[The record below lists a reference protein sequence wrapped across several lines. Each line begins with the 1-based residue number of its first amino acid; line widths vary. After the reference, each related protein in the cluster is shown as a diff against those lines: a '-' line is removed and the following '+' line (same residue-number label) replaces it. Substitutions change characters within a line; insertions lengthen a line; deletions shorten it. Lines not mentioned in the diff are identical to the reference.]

1 MRFLVTGTAGFIG
14 FHVARRLL
22 AEGHHV
28 GGIDGMT
35 PYYDVSLK
43 ESRDAILARAPNYR
57 AHRLMLEDADAL
69 HAAAAQIS
77 AKWSPVTVIG
87 STYQAMRIADPSLEA
102 TRPFELVAQ
111 LSPEARH
118 HLEAYT
124 VLIAGMQYPE
134 GAGFVMLTSTG
145 PTAELLLDPGCTVAG
160 GGD

>member
-69 HAAAAQIS
+69 HAAATA
-77 AKWSPVTVIG
+77 
-87 STYQAMRIADPSLEA
+87 ADPEIIIHLAAQAGVRYSLEQPRA
-102 TRPFELVAQ
+102 YIDSNIVGTFNLLEFCR
-111 LSPEARH
+111 RH
-118 HLEAYT
+118 PVKHLLLAS
-124 VLIAGMQYPE
+124 
-134 GAGFVMLTSTG
+134 TSSVYGG
-145 PTAELLLDPGCTVAG
+145 PTTRFIR
-160 GGD
+160 